1 MSVENR
7 KIIVVLGMHRS
18 GTSAMTKALQA
29 LGVELGDNLMPPADS
44 NNETGFFEDLDIN
57 RLNVELLKELG
68 YSWSSNTCITP
79 EELTA
84 LDLPTYRQR
93 AAELLRNKLESC
105 TYFGLKDPRI
115 CRLLPFWQQVFADL
129 GLQVG
134 YLIASRNPISVAHSL
149 NRRDGF
155 EMEKGHLLWQEHM
168 LNALLLTQEATRLVV
183 DYDQLLGAPEVEL
196 TRIAE
201 RFKLTFDPASE
212 GSQTYLRDFLQA
224 SLRHALNTPEELL
237 HSSEIS
243 PPGKALYSLLLRLA
257 ADDCDVVGMALE
269 LRELTRQQQ
278 ALGSALQLLDKEEGK
293 VRSYRTKADQQAAQL
308 QEKSVQL
315 RERNRQL
322 QEKSVQLRERDHQT
336 RRLEARNSAL
346 IAEILQ
352 YKHSTSWRITAPLR
366 RGAALARKLKS
377 LPGKLQHAVERAGGP
392 GPALHKL
399 VNIYR
404 AEGHRGILLR
414 LRFYRMNHTPIG
426 HTWPGRD
433 FALASAA
440 QPQLLERIASNAL
453 QAARAE
459 PGHVQAREG
468 SRLKLAVAVHI
479 FYPELWPEIARRL
492 RNLPFDFDLFITT
505 SAECRQS
512 LQAQLANDALSAEII
527 EVANRGYDLLPF
539 LQLLPRLQEGG
550 YDLVCKVHSK
560 KGSANLELLHPEL
573 GNLWLDLLLDP
584 LMGTPQV
591 ARDAIQ
597 AFEQDPLLGM
607 LGSADLY
614 KSAARLMYGNEVHIA
629 RQLER
634 LAANTDPAQDWGF
647 FAGSMFW
654 ARLDTLLPLLQLE
667 PLLQEQNDAPAK
679 TGEHASPWHALERSL
694 GLLPRLAGMRTALS
708 YARDLQRES
717 YVISSAG
724 QPLASPY
731 GIGLSLVAES
741 RIQQYHAC
749 LSSLPGFD
757 AGYYSSR
764 TPEAAALGMEPLVHF
779 LRYGIQHNQCPSA
792 GFSPGLYWDEHRDV
806 LHGRHNAL
814 VHYLTHGRNE
824 KRACFP
830 AADNDLLIREL
841 ISKSGQFDA
850 KYYMRNNHEVPAAR
864 SAPLQHF
871 CQKGHLELRKPGPQ
885 FDLEWYRSQY
895 LSNFITPVNP
905 LLHFAICG
913 NQRKLTTRPSD
924 RGLDLLGRGLRY
936 PAGKQPR
943 RACLFASYDPNG
955 LIDDYVVDYLRALQR
970 HADIYFLSDAQ
981 LPASELQKLNGLVK
995 GAWAVRHGEYDFG
1008 SYSRLARFYVGWET
1022 LKQYDEVILANDSCY
1037 LLHSLDELFGEM
1049 DKRQCDWWGLQATKG
1064 LSATRHV
1071 KSNSFDK
1078 KIPLTEVKKKLLSS
1092 YERDDFYDFHIG
1104 SYFLVF
1110 RQPVLQEGSL
1120 ARLLDGA
1127 KKQPNKKA
1135 IIQAYEIGLTR
1146 TLINRKFEFDTFIDS
1161 LHPFH
1166 PLYTERHFDLVAEGM
1181 PLFKRFFLSENHY
1194 FVPELW
1200 RWKERLQALLPGLD
1214 TAPFE
1219 KNLARVV
1226 PADKLYKSLHI
1237 PATQQPSS
1245 QQELLDSAR
1254 FLDED
1259 SKVEKHDNWWA
1270 FPVCAYDHSLSGN
1283 DRAVFEEVRHD
1294 PHIKKVVLTRSK
1306 DILLEGENIEILPLQ
1321 SRQGQE
1327 RLMRCKYI
1335 FVKHTPRENAL
1346 YPLRADLHRFIN
1358 LWHGIPLKRIGYAS
1372 LDLKDKLA
1380 SVADQHSRCHSVIS
1394 SSKID
1399 RLAMA
1404 SAFYPL
1410 SFHHIWLT
1418 GLPRN
1423 DFILRQEDRLPG
1435 DLQDDL
1441 KRLEQQLA
1449 GKRLVLFAPT
1459 FRNSQADGAYCFSQ
1473 DEKQRLSRCLNQHNA
1488 LLGIREHMADTA
1500 NSYSSELQDVPM
1512 IQLGNAH
1519 FSNIEMLYRQSD
1531 VLITDYSSCFIDFML
1546 TGKQQ
1551 ICFAFDLESYAQSER
1566 GLFYDLETVFPG
1578 PICQD
1583 FENLLQALDHALTKG
1598 SAALDPD
1605 YTLKRKI
1612 FFDYIDDSN
1621 AARVVEHVKAEFL
1634 EGASA

>member
-1 MSVENR
+1 MSAENR

-29 LGVELGDNLMPPADS
+29 LGVELGDNLMPPAAS

-57 RLNVELLKELG
+57 QLNVELLKELG
-68 YSWSSNTCITP
+68 YGWSSNACITP
-79 EELTA
+79 EELAA
-84 LDLPTYRQR
+84 LDLPSYHQR
-93 AAELLRNKLESC
+93 AVELLRSKLESC

-115 CRLLPFWQQVFADL
+115 CRLLPFWQQVFSDL

-134 YLIASRNPISVAHSL
+134 YLIASRNPLSVAHSL

-155 EMEKGHLLWQEHM
+155 ELEKGHLLWQEHM
-168 LNALLLTQEATRLVV
+168 LTALRLTQEATRLVV
-183 DYDQLLGAPEVEL
+183 DYDRLLSAPELEL
-196 TRIAE
+196 TRIAQ
-201 RFKLTFDPASE
+201 RFALTFDTSSE
-212 GSQTYLRDFLQA
+212 ETQTYLRDFLQE
-224 SLRHALNTPEELL
+224 SLRHTLHTAEELL

-243 PPGKALYSLLLRLA
+243 PLGNALYSLLLRLA
-257 ADDCDVVGMALE
+257 ADDCDNAELDLE
-269 LRELTRQQQ
+269 LRELAREQQV
-278 ALGSALQLLDKEEGK
+278 LGNALQLLDKEEGK
-293 VRSYRTKADQQAAQL
+293 VRSYRTKAEQQGAQL
-308 QEKSVQL
+308 QEKNLQL
-315 RERNRQL
+315 REKDRQI
-322 QEKSVQLRERDHQT
+322 

-346 IAEILQ
+346 IAEVLQ
-352 YKHSTSWRITAPLR
+352 YKNSTSWKITAPLR
-366 RGAALARKLKS
+366 SGLALARKIKA
-377 LPGKLQHAVERAGGP
+377 LPGKLKGAVARAGGP
-392 GPALHKL
+392 GQVLHK
-399 VNIYR
+399 VMKIYR
-404 AEGHRGILLR
+404 LEGHRGIFLR
-414 LRFYRMNHTPIG
+414 LRLYRMNHTPIG
-426 HTWPGRD
+426 QTWPGRD

-440 QPQLLERIASNAL
+440 QPLLAERVMASTPPSIAKPEN
-453 QAARAE
+453 
-459 PGHVQAREG
+459 GHPPAREG
-468 SRLKLAVAVHI
+468 SRLKLAIAVHV

-492 RNLPFDFDLFITT
+492 RNLPFAFDLFITT
-505 SAECRQS
+505 PAQCRAQ
-512 LQAQLANDALSAEII
+512 LQAELVNEPWPAEII

-539 LQLLPRLQEGG
+539 LQLLPRLQAGG

-560 KGSANLELLHPEL
+560 KGSANLEQVHPEL

-591 ARDAIQ
+591 AREAIQ
-597 AFEQDPLLGM
+597 AFERDPQLGM

-614 KSAARLMYGNEVHIA
+614 KSAARLMYGNEVHVS
-629 RQLER
+629 R
-634 LAANTDPAQDWGF
+634 LLQTLAPQTDPAQDWGF

-654 ARLDTLLPLLQLE
+654 ARLDVLAPLLQLE
-667 PLLQEQNDAPAK
+667 PQLRDLADGSPAK
-679 TGEHASPWHALERSL
+679 TGEHASPWHALERCL

-708 YARDLQRES
+708 YARDLQREQ
-717 YVISSAG
+717 YVIPATG
-724 QPLASPY
+724 QALPSPY
-731 GIGLSLVAES
+731 GIGLTLVGES

-749 LSSLPGFD
+749 LSSIAGFD
-757 AGYYSSR
+757 AGYYASR
-764 TPEAAALGMEPLVHF
+764 TPEAAALGMEPLIHF

-792 GFSPGLYWDEHRDV
+792 SFSPGLYWDEHRDV
-806 LHGRHNAL
+806 LLGRHNAF

-824 KRACFP
+824 KRVCFP
-830 AADNDLLIREL
+830 AADNDVLIREL
-841 ISKSGQFDA
+841 ISKSGHFDA
-850 KYYMRNNHEVPAAR
+850 KYYIRNNHDAPAAR
-864 SAPLQHF
+864 STPLQHF

-895 LSNFITPVNP
+895 LSTFITPVNP
-905 LLHFAICG
+905 LLHFALCG
-913 NQRKLTTRPSD
+913 NQRKLATRPSD
-924 RGLDLLGRGLRY
+924 RGLDILGRGLRY

-955 LIDDYVVDYLRALQR
+955 LVDDYVLDYLRALQR
-970 HADIYFLSDAQ
+970 HADIYFLSDAT
-981 LPASELQKLNGLVK
+981 LPAGELRKLDGLVK

-1037 LLHSLDELFGEM
+1037 LLRSLDELFAEM

-1078 KIPLTEVKKKLLSS
+1078 KIPLAEVKKKLLSS
-1092 YERDDFYDFHIG
+1092 FERDDFYDFHIG

-1120 ARLLDGA
+1120 TRLLDGA

-1146 TLINRKFEFDTFIDS
+1146 TLINRRLEFDTFIDA

-1194 FVPELW
+1194 FAPELW

-1214 TAPFE
+1214 TTAFE
-1219 KNLARVV
+1219 KNLTRVV
-1226 PADKLYKSLHI
+1226 PADKLYKSLHV
-1237 PATQQPSS
+1237 PAQGQLAN
-1245 QQELLDSAR
+1245 QQELLDSTR

-1283 DRAVFEEVRHD
+1283 DRAVFEEVRLD
-1294 PHIKKVVLTRSK
+1294 PNIKKVVLTRSK
-1306 DILLEGENIEILPLQ
+1306 EILLAGENIEILPLQ
-1321 SRQGQE
+1321 SREGQE

-1358 LWHGIPLKRIGYAS
+1358 LWHGIPLKRIGYTS

-1423 DFILRQEDRLPG
+1423 DFILRPEDRLPV

-1441 KRLEQQLA
+1441 KRLDQQLA

-1459 FRNSQADGAYCFSQ
+1459 FRNSQGDGYYRFSQ
-1473 DEKQRLSRCLNQHNA
+1473 DEKQRLSLCLNQHNA

-1500 NSYSSELQDVPM
+1500 NSYSSELQDVPV

-1551 ICFAFDLESYAQSER
+1551 ICFAFDLESYAQNER

-1578 PICQD
+1578 PICQTFD
-1583 FENLLQALDHALTKG
+1583 TLLQALDRALTHG

-1605 YTLKRKI
+1605 YALKRKI

-1621 AARVVEHVKAEFL
+1621 SARVVEHVKAEFL